1 MMRLWGHTPD
11 PRHSLHSL
19 LRRSCSHICDPPHSL
34 HWLLRRLWGQ
44 MPDPRHSLH
53 WLLRRSCSHI
63 CDPPHSLHSLLR
75 RLCSHLPEGI
85 LAGSASANWVSLGCS
100 PGRTD
105 DQRVF
110 TARSPQNARRR
121 SVQARRGRTSCALHA
136 STSVCVVVPV
146 LNLSPDA
153 SQEGSSAS
161 TLQGALVC

>member
-1 MMRLWGHTPD
+1 MHRL
-11 PRHSLHSL
+11 
-19 LRRSCSHICDPPHSL
+19 
-34 HWLLRRLWGQ
+34 LW
-44 MPDPRHSLH
+44 
-53 WLLRRSCSHI
+53 RSCSHI

-110 TARSPQNARRR
+110 TARSPQKARRR

-153 SQEGSSAS
+153 SLAVTAVGGKQRQHASGSLGLLTVCRARTSDWTPQIGFSKAGRSSTRFAS
-161 TLQGALVC
+161 YVLQNA